1 MNPMIGEFATV
12 NLFIIL
18 VIIFGGFAFLK
29 ILKRKLE
36 EW

>member
-1 MNPMIGEFATV
+1 MNIMIGEFATV
-12 NLFIIL
+12 NMFIIW

-36 EW
+36 G